1 MTETNG
7 TPDAGD
13 PDEAEE
19 QLDEGTLIS
28 HLVELRSRLLKAS
41 LGVLAVFACLAPFS
55 DFVFTT
61 VATPLMRQLPEG
73 STMIATQVA
82 SPFLTPFKLT
92 LCVALF
98 IAMPVVI
105 YQIWAF
111 VAPGLYR
118 KEKRFGIPLLIS
130 SVLLFY
136 LGVTF
141 AYMAVFPLMFAF
153 FTAAAPEG
161 VTVMTDITSYL
172 DFVLVI
178 FFAFGVA
185 FEVPIAT
192 VMLVWAG
199 LTTPE
204 SLGSKRPYVFLGAFV
219 AGMLLTPPDVISQT
233 LLAVPVYLLFEA
245 GIIMSRMFVPDKHDD
260 ENNHT
265 EAA

>member
-1 MTETNG
+1 
-7 TPDAGD
+7 
-13 PDEAEE
+13 
-19 QLDEGTLIS
+19 
-28 HLVELRSRLLKAS
+28 
-41 LGVLAVFACLAPFS
+41 
-55 DFVFTT
+55 
-61 VATPLMRQLPEG
+61 
-73 STMIATQVA
+73 MIATQVA

-98 IAMPVVI
+98 LAMPVVI

-172 DFVLVI
+172 DFILVI

-204 SLGSKRPYVFLGAFV
+204 SLASKRPYVFLGAFV

-245 GIIMSRMFVPDKHDD
+245 GIIMSRMFVPDKRDD